1 MISITHT
8 LDYCSEDISKIEN
21 YEQAMQDTSHI
32 WHCHHKR
39 GLDEDL
45 RAISEYYNRPAAEL
59 IFLPEGYH
67 HKLHNSGKYAPM
79 FGKHMSEETKQKLS
93 QSIKKALADQ
103 EVRAKMSAA
112 KRGKPSPRK
121 GAKLSEETKQK
132 LRDANLGKKHSQETK
147 MKISASTKGKN
158 TWAKGRHWYNNGIV
172 VVGAYECPEGFVPG
186 RLKKE

>member
-93 QSIKKALADQ
+93 
-103 EVRAKMSAA
+103 
-112 KRGKPSPRK
+112 
-121 GAKLSEETKQK
+121 
-132 LRDANLGKKHSQETK
+132 
-147 MKISASTKGKN
+147 
-158 TWAKGRHWYNNGIV
+158 
-172 VVGAYECPEGFVPG
+172 
-186 RLKKE
+186 